1 MKIDTLTNEVNY
13 PSNSRNSKITKQ
25 DQRPKVTK
33 ITKGA
38 VVKRKK
44 SLGSR
49 FMETFVGESVDNVM
63 SYVIHDVLVPAA
75 KSMFEESINRG
86 LEMMLHGQTRGN
98 NTVRDKGK
106 SYVSYNSYSNQRT
119 SNNSNRQTSRE
130 IPARSRHL
138 HSFDDI
144 VLNTRG
150 EAEEVLSHLVD
161 LTIDY
166 DRASVS
172 DLYDLVGV
180 TGEFTDNK
188 YGWTNLESASVSRTR
203 DGYLLNMPKVIILD

>member
-13 PSNSRNSKITKQ
+13 PSNSRNSKTAKQ

-33 ITKGA
+33 ITKGT

-44 SLGSR
+44 SLGAR

-144 VLNTRG
+144 VLKSRG